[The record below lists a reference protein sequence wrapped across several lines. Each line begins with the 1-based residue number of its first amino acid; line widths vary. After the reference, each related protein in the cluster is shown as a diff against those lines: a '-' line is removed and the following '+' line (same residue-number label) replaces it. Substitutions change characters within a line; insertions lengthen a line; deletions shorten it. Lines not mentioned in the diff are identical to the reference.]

1 MEYRIDIHDASGRR
15 VASFD
20 EVPLLEAVRSLP
32 DDADIVRGLLPSS
45 TESLSHGYS
54 VRVFVDGRL
63 FCEGAVCRV
72 EPQWSDTRK
81 LILDRYVSFH
91 EIVAFEAER
100 PAWDGNTRVSH
111 AYTNRGIASIAKSVI
126 NSALGRIHYT
136 VKHEGYPE
144 GAAREYA
151 KFLSRRTSANELAV
165 GGIETGQ
172 WAGAGRINAGGAYA
186 KDGDTIAGLV
196 VDGVPWPDL
205 RLMMID
211 AEETSRNS
219 HAVLRH
225 PEVAGWTDDEYSAGV
240 YGRAGIASRNALQA
254 LIDANGIDFIE
265 LNPHRDASGA
275 FDDRVDAYGRYLGFV
290 YGNGLCF
297 NAAQVENGHAE
308 VYLWEDGRFHVPE
321 MELKDYFSY
330 TGLHKDSIETIP
342 ATLLEADVD
351 GGVLEVLTALAYAA
365 QGCVWSLDPEG
376 TVWFR
381 RAEDLDRVV
390 FFDMRKTGVALGS
403 DSKNMTNVVY
413 FEGNPRETPIEKSYW
428 REESANEYGSH
439 PKRFVY
445 YSIRL
450 AEDADRL
457 VEGLLDDVAYP
468 EPCGFVQFHAGD
480 SSIHVGD
487 LVELR
492 DGPIRRLDRVLD
504 GAWGGHFAGRHV
516 GRIRRVSH
524 RFSGKEVTTTAWFTS
539 PLRSVSNPLSAIVRG
554 QASAESLYQFRLDE
568 ETVGVDAGYHLD

>member
-15 VASFD
+15 VASFE
-20 EVPLLEAVRSLP
+20 EVPLLEAIRSLP

-45 TESLSHGYS
+45 IETLSHGHK
-54 VRVFVDGRL
+54 VRVFVEGRL
-63 FCEGAVCRV
+63 FCEATVCRV

-100 PAWDGNTRVSH
+100 AAWDGNTRVSR
-111 AYTNRGIASIAKSVI
+111 AYTNRSIGSIAKSVI
-126 NSALGRIHYT
+126 NNARGRIHYT
-136 VKHEGYPE
+136 VKHDGYPE

-151 KFLSRRTSANELAV
+151 KFLSRRTSANELAL
-165 GGIETGQ
+165 GSIETGQ
-172 WAGAGRINAGGAYA
+172 WVGAGRIDASAAYA

-196 VDGVPWPDL
+196 VDSVAWPDL

-211 AEETSRNS
+211 AEETDRNA
-219 HAVLRH
+219 HAISRH
-225 PEVAGWTDDEYSAGV
+225 PEVAGWTDDEYNASA
-240 YGRAGIASRNALQA
+240 YARAAIASRDALDA
-254 LIDANGIDFIE
+254 LIGANGIDFIE

-275 FDDRVDAYGRYLGFV
+275 FDDRVDAYGRHLGFV
-290 YGNGLCF
+290 YGNGRCF

-308 VYLWEDGRFHVPE
+308 VQLWENGRYLVPE

-330 TGLHKDSIETIP
+330 AGVHENSIENIP
-342 ATLLEADVD
+342 ATLLEVDVD
-351 GGVLEVLTALAYAA
+351 GGVLEVLTALTYAA
-365 QGCVWSLDPEG
+365 QGCVWSLDPEE
-376 TVWFR
+376 TVWLR
-381 RAEDLDRVV
+381 HAHNLDRVV
-390 FFDMRKTGVALGS
+390 FFDMRKAGVALGS
-403 DSKNMTNVVY
+403 DSKNLTNVVY
-413 FEGNPRETPIEKSYW
+413 FEGNPQETPIEKSYW
-428 REESANEYGSH
+428 REESANEYGSC
-439 PKRFVY
+439 PKHLAY

-457 VEGLLDDVAYP
+457 VEGLLDDIAYP
-468 EPCGFVQFHAGD
+468 EPCGFVRFHAGD
-480 SSIHVGD
+480 SRIQVGD

-504 GAWGGHFAGRHV
+504 GAWGGRFGRHV
-516 GRIRRVSH
+516 GRVSRVSH
-524 RFSGKEVTTTAWFTS
+524 RFNGGEVATTAWFTS